1 MFNYIKFII
10 SKINIILRYKKNNF
24 LNIFHY
30 IFYEKEISNFTYE
43 IKNEK
48 EIIDIIK
55 VITNENENKIKEILN

>member
-24 LNIFHY
+24 LNILHY
-30 IFYEKEISNFTYE
+30 IFYGKEICNFTYE

-48 EIIDIIK
+48 YL
-55 VITNENENKIKEILN
+55 ITF